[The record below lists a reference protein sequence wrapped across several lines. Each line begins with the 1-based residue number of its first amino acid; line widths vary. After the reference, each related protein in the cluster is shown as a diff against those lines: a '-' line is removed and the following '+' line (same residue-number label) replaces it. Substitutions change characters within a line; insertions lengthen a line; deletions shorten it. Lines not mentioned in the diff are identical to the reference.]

1 MVILSISKD
10 IDFSYQSII
19 DNGMKIYAPIIQLPD
34 SWFQD
39 SFKIMLP
46 KMGGGPT
53 ASPAQPPSSTGG
65 PPPPSP
71 ATFDLMG
78 NPVGG
83 NNTQQPSPAGGIVLG
98 GGNTAVGHS
107 NGGGLTI
114 MGVGSVRPP
123 TSNGGVGSG
132 TNLGGKLLD
141 FFVMDED
148 L

>member
-1 MVILSISKD
+1 
-10 IDFSYQSII
+10 
-19 DNGMKIYAPIIQLPD
+19 
-34 SWFQD
+34 
-39 SFKIMLP
+39 MLP

-123 TSNGGVGSG
+123 PSNGGVGSG

-141 FFVMDED
+141 FFLSWMKICSLSRKSIKSSLYDRIVGSSQFFCGYTALIKEKFYNTPY
-148 L
+148 